1 MNKDI
6 AYDNDDSG
14 YKKIKFHI
22 LPTSNAI
29 TKSTSTTNTDSDYE
43 YLQGELSIP
52 YSPVVLKSLIIFA
65 HGSSSSRKSIRN
77 RYVSHILN
85 NNGFATLLTDLLTT
99 SEVNSD

>member
-29 TKSTSTTNTDSDYE
+29 TKSTSASTTNTDSDYE

-52 YSPVVLKSLIIFA
+52 YSPVVLK
-65 HGSSSSRKSIRN
+65 
-77 RYVSHILN
+77 Y
-85 NNGFATLLTDLLTT
+85 LLMAAAAAEKA
-99 SEVNSD
+99 SEIGMYHTY